1 MFGEVQLRR
10 TDVVIAGGGLAG
22 SLAAAML
29 GRAGIDAVLVDPH
42 PVYPPDFRCEKLDAD
57 QLRTLRLTGLDDAV
71 MRASTADS
79 QFWMASFGR
88 LIDKRPGDQR
98 GVLYDTLVNTV

>member
-1 MFGEVQLRR
+1 MIEPAAPIRDSDRSRKPGLRHGLYCSLSFFSYGHCMFEEMQLRH

-42 PVYPPDFRCEKLDAD
+42 PVYPPDFRCEKLDGV
-57 QLRTLRLTGLDDAV
+57 QLQTL
-71 MRASTADS
+71 S
-79 QFWMASFGR
+79 
-88 LIDKRPGDQR
+88 
-98 GVLYDTLVNTV
+98 